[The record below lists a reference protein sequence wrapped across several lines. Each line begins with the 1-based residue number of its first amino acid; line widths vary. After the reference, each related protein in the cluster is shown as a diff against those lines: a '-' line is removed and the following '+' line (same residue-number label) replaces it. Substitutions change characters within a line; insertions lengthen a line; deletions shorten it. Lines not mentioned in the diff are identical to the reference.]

1 MADQKLIGVIDLL
14 RQSQDETK
22 EEIVTTRHSIQVM
35 NNEIVKNL
43 KILAGNV
50 ETAEEREE
58 RMRLAAQKNGGAAA
72 APEKPKVEPEGG
84 FLTFLL
90 TALGLTGAALA
101 GLAAGFAE
109 AYIKTYTAIF
119 KDFTK
124 LVRGS
129 FNLLLKPFTVFTDFI
144 KKPFME
150 GGSIRK
156 LFSEAIEKLK
166 PQFIDDIV
174 KAFGE
179 GGRVRVLFTT
189 AIDNLKPSFIDD
201 IVKAFGEGG
210 RVRVLFTTA
219 IDNLKPQFIDD
230 IIKAFKAEGK
240 LGLIFTKINNFFG
253 GDLSPFKRIG
263 TLVDDAAKALAGF
276 TPKVFPA
283 IKNFFMGSDTFKN
296 ITTSFDEMKAA
307 LPDAKAVKTGF
318 IGKMTGAVKSV
329 FSSIKS
335 VATSL
340 FPEFSAISNVT
351 GDVSKGGGLVKTIL
365 GDLLGPV
372 KKFFT
377 AFKSVAKF
385 IAAPL
390 IPIMAVLDAFFEGKD
405 AAEKSEGTL
414 ATIVN
419 SVVGAIGGLI
429 DGAVFQLAD
438 LIKSGISLL
447 VGALGFKEIEK
458 TLDSFSFSE
467 IFNKILDGIY
477 EFVNKIFNNPMGVV
491 DSVVGFFKDLVQK
504 IKDFLNPA
512 KKLEEVAGKAKETFD
527 SLKEGADKLANDAVE
542 GVGNFFNKGL
552 KIISRGR
559 LGDNDTYK
567 GGIVVTKPT
576 WLPNSGTVVGEHS
589 TWQGKG
595 AYSGGIPMDGPA
607 EAIIPL
613 GSDRAGVFIDPM
625 ARSIAG
631 QIMNQMAMERVAMQT
646 AGMGASSAPIVTDNS
661 TQIVNNNT
669 TTTITNPIG
678 QMLPG
683 ESDDFVR
690 KVA

>member
-84 FLTFLL
+84 FLAFLL

-101 GLAAGFAE
+101 GLATGFAQ
-109 AYIKTYTAIF
+109 AYIKAYTNIF
-119 KDFTK
+119 TDFTK
-124 LVRGS
+124 LVRVS

-144 KKPFME
+144 KRPFVQ

-156 LFSEAIEKLK
+156 LFSEAIDKLK
-166 PQFIDDIV
+166 PQ
-174 KAFGE
+174 
-179 GGRVRVLFTT
+179 
-189 AIDNLKPSFIDD
+189 FIDD

-230 IIKAFKAEGK
+230 IVKAFGESGSI
-240 LGLIFTKINNFFG
+240 GQVFTKVKTFFIG
-253 GDLSPFKRIG
+253 EGNVFKTVG
-263 TLVDDAAKALAGF
+263 TKLDDAAKALAGF
-276 TPKVFPA
+276 APKVFSA

-307 LPDAKAVKTGF
+307 LPDAKAVKTGT

-683 ESDDFVR
+683 ESDDFVK